1 MLVIVFLTPIKVEPT
16 NMVDQGFLSGPTFQ
30 ADGTADTGLHDQR
43 FALEWVQQN
52 IHKFG
57 GNPNQV
63 TVIGESAGGGS
74 TMHQITAYGGLK
86 GKVPFQ
92 QAIVQSPGFQMM
104 PSATGQEA
112 VFQSFLTKAGITS
125 LQEARGLSTEA
136 LQLVN
141 YQIVGE
147 STPYGT
153 FTFSKSLL
161 TSIDQFC

>member
-1 MLVIVFLTPIKVEPT
+1 M
-16 NMVDQGFLSGPTFQ
+16 
-30 ADGTADTGLHDQR
+30 
-43 FALEWVQQN
+43 QQN

-112 VFQSFLTKAGITS
+112 VYQSFLTKAGVNTLQAARS
-125 LQEARGLSTEA
+125 LSSEA
-136 LQLVN
+136 LKLVN

-153 FTFSKSLL
+153 FTFSKYSMRLSDKL
-161 TSIDQFC
+161 C

>member
-1 MLVIVFLTPIKVEPT
+1 MLYVKARVST
-16 NMVDQGFLSGPTFQ
+16 NFTDQGFLSGPSFQ
-30 ADGTADTGLHDQR
+30 ENGTANAGLHDQR

-57 GNPNQV
+57 GDPKNV

-74 TMHQITAYGGLK
+74 TMHQITAYGGLR

-92 QAIVQSPGFQMM
+92 RAIVQSPGFQMM
-104 PSATGQEA
+104 PSAIGQEA
-112 VFQSFLTKAGITS
+112 VFQSFLTRANVSS
-125 LQEARGLSTEA
+125 LQESRALSTEA

-141 YQIVGE
+141 YQLVGE

-153 FTFSKSLL
+153 FTFSESF
-161 TSIDQFC
+161 FCA